1 MNKTIDFHFDFT
13 SPYSYIAAERIE
25 GIAAAAGWQVNYC
38 PTLLG
43 FIFKEIGGGPLTEKP
58 RKGEYSLNDFSR
70 TARYH
75 GLQLRFPSRFP
86 VNTVAAARAALWVK
100 AEHPGHLG
108 DFVRAIFRAYFVD
121 DADLSSGEV
130 IGRCAAAVG
139 LDAATAAAANDDP
152 RWKDAMRAAVQASHD
167 AKMFG
172 APYFVVNGEAFWGND
187 RLDQLQRWI
196 TTGPF

>member
-1 MNKTIDFHFDFT
+1 MNKQIDFYFDFT

-25 GIAAAAGWQVNYC
+25 AIAGSAGWTVNWC
-38 PTLLG
+38 PALLG
-43 FIFKEIGGGPLTEKP
+43 FIFKEIGGGPLTAVP
-58 RKGEYSLNDFSR
+58 RKGEYSINDFSR
-70 TARYH
+70 TARFYD
-75 GLQLRFPSRFP
+75 LPLKFPSNFP
-86 VNTVAAARAALWVK
+86 ANTVAAARAALWVK
-100 AEHPGHLG
+100 AEHADRMG

-121 DADLSSGEV
+121 NADISSAQT
-130 IGRCAAAVG
+130 ISACAASVG
-139 LDAATAAAANDDP
+139 LDGHKAAAANDDP
-152 RWKDAMRAAVQASHD
+152 HWKDAMRAAVAASNE

>member
-1 MNKTIDFHFDFT
+1 MNKTIDFYFDFT
-13 SPYSYIAAERIE
+13 SPYSYVAAERIDA
-25 GIAAAAGWQVNYC
+25 IAAGAGWQVNWC

-43 FIFKEIGGGPLTEKP
+43 FIFKEIGGAPLTEKP

-70 TARYH
+70 TARFY
-75 GLQLRFPSRFP
+75 GLQLKFPSRFP
-86 VNTVAAARAALWVK
+86 AHTVAAARAALWVK
-100 AEHPGHLG
+100 AEHPQRMS
-108 DFVRAIFRAYFVD
+108 DFVRAIFRAYFVED
-121 DADLSSGEV
+121 SDIGQPEV
-130 IGRCAAAVG
+130 IARCAASVG
-139 LDAATAAAANDDP
+139 LDGATAAAANEDP

-172 APYFVVNGEAFWGND
+172 APYFIVNGEAFWGND